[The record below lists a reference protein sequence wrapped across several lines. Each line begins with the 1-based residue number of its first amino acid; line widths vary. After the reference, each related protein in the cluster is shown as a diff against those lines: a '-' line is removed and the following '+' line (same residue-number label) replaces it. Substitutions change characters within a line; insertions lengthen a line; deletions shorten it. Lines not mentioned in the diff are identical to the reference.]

1 MNRAVKR
8 QVAGVA
14 GLLAVVAIAHLLA
27 PNSPLAAL
35 DALTDRPVHFG
46 AVLVVVYLLRPLV
59 AWPIS
64 LVSIVVGYAY
74 GVWLG
79 VPIALGGSVL
89 TSLGP
94 YYVARSYRPEDGPI
108 GRLGD
113 RGREAVAAS
122 GDTRAVLAARLA
134 PVPGDAVS
142 VGAGL
147 ANVSLGAFV
156 LGTLLGQVPWSVAAV
171 LAGSSLDA
179 LRMGG
184 VTDPD
189 PALIA
194 AAALAAVL
202 VLARPIQEQVPRPG
216 NR

>member
-8 QVAGVA
+8 QVAGVGA
-14 GLLAVVAIAHLLA
+14 LLVVVAIAHLLA
-27 PNSPLAAL
+27 PTSPLAAL
-35 DALTDRPVHFG
+35 DALTARPLPFAG
-46 AVLVVVYLLRPLV
+46 VLVVVYLLRPLV

-64 LVSIVVGYAY
+64 LVSAVVGYAY

-79 VPIALGGSVL
+79 VPIALAGSVL

-94 YYVARSYRPEDGPI
+94 YYFARHYRPDGGPI

-142 VGAGL
+142 FGAGL
-147 ANVSLGAFV
+147 ANVPLGAFV
-156 LGTLLGQVPWSVAAV
+156 LGTLAGQVPWSIVAV
-171 LAGSSLDA
+171 LAGSSLDS

-184 VTDPD
+184 ITEPD

-194 AAALAAVL
+194 AMALAAVL
-202 VLARPIQEQVPRPG
+202 LLARPVHEHVIRPAG
-216 NR
+216 E

>member
-14 GLLAVVAIAHLLA
+14 ALVAIVAIAHLLT

-35 DALTDRPVHFG
+35 DSLTGRPLVFAG
-46 AVLVVVYLLRPLV
+46 VLVLVYLLRPLV

-64 LVSIVVGYAY
+64 LVSAVVGYAY

-79 VPIALGGSVL
+79 VPIALVGSVL

-94 YYVARSYRPEDGPI
+94 YYFARYYRPDDGPI

-113 RGREAVAAS
+113 HGREAVAAS

-142 VGAGL
+142 FGAGL
-147 ANVSLGAFV
+147 ATVPLGAFV
-156 LGTLLGQVPWSVAAV
+156 LGTLLGQVPWSIVAV
-171 LAGSSLDA
+171 LAGSSLES
-179 LRMGG
+179 LQVGG
-184 VTDPD
+184 IGPD

-194 AAALAAVL
+194 AMALAAVL
-202 VLARPIQEQVPRPG
+202 LLARPVHEHVIRPAG
-216 NR
+216 E

>member
-27 PNSPLAAL
+27 PKSPLAAL
-35 DALTDRPVHFG
+35 DALTERPLHFAG
-46 AVLVVVYLLRPLV
+46 VLVVVYLLRPLV

-64 LVSIVVGYAY
+64 LVSVVVGYAY

-94 YYVARSYRPEDGPI
+94 YYVARSYRPESGPI

-113 RGREAVAAS
+113 RGRDAVAAS

-142 VGAGL
+142 FGAGL
-147 ANVSLGAFV
+147 ANVPLAAFV
-156 LGTLLGQVPWSVAAV
+156 IGTLLGQVPWSVVAV
-171 LAGSSLDA
+171 LAGSSLDSP
-179 LRMGG
+179 RIGG
-184 VTDPD
+184 IGPD
-189 PALIA
+189 PALIVA
-194 AAALAAVL
+194 MALAAVL
-202 VLARPIQEQVPRPG
+202 LLARPVHEHVIRPTWE
-216 NR
+216 